1 MAISVGTVSNG
12 PRQFNAG
19 RTRAHITDVGD
30 NRVLLVWVFT
40 GGSTGHDVTAISYGG
55 VNILA
60 NVLIDRLNP
69 AGGDARTHC
78 FYMIAP
84 PAGPANVV
92 YTLTGNC
99 MNACSAQ
106 AWVGVDPEDAFG
118 VPITDI
124 GNTNLITVTV
134 GSAANEV
141 VVDGGCFDGGGALV
155 ITLGAGQTQ
164 LARENSAA
172 GADLGYGSSY
182 EVGAAA
188 NVMTWGLAAVRQWAT
203 GAVALRPF
211 IPFASRL
218 YEYEFNVWDPL
229 QRLIGRDGHE
239 VAPNEVR
246 ADKWGKLLGFRSPS
260 SKVYASLADSPDAF
274 YISGVTSDGKMVR
287 ITPDE
292 KLFADMILKRIT
304 R

>member
-1 MAISVGTVSNG
+1 MAIAVGTVSNG
-12 PRQFNAG
+12 LRVFTAG
-19 RTRAHITDVGD
+19 RTMAHITDVGD
-30 NRVLLVWVFT
+30 NRVMLVWIFT
-40 GGSTGHDVTAISYGG
+40 GGSVGRDVTALTYGG
-55 VNILA
+55 VDIFA
-60 NVLIDRLNP
+60 NLLFDEDNNG
-69 AGGDARTHC
+69 ANDARTHC

-92 YTLTGNC
+92 YTLAGNC
-99 MNACSAQ
+99 FHACSAQ
-106 AWVGVDPEDAFG
+106 AWTGVNPDDAFG
-118 VPITDI
+118 VPVT
-124 GNTNLITVTV
+124 NQNLTNLITATV

-141 VVDGGCFDGGGALV
+141 VVDGGCVDGGGALNV
-155 ITLGAGQTQ
+155 NLGAGQTQ
-164 LARENSAA
+164 LAHQDA
-172 GADLGYGSSY
+172 GVGNDLGYGSSY

-188 NVMTWGLAAVRQWAT
+188 NVMTWGLGGVREWAT

-211 IPFASRL
+211 IPSASRL

-260 SKVYASLADSPDAF
+260 SKVFASLADSPDAF
-274 YISGVTSDGKMVR
+274 YISGVTSDGEMVR

-292 KLFADMILKRIT
+292 NLFADMILKRLT

>member
-1 MAISVGTVSNG
+1 MAIAVGTVSNG
-12 PRQFNAG
+12 VRQFDAG
-19 RTRAHITDVGD
+19 RAMGHITDVGD
-30 NRVLLVWVFT
+30 NRVLLVWVFS

-60 NVLIDRLNP
+60 NVLIDELNP
-69 AGGDARTHC
+69 GANDARTHC
-78 FYMIAP
+78 FYMINP
-84 PAGPANVV
+84 PVGGANVNF
-92 YTLTGNC
+92 TLTGNC

-106 AWVGVDPEDAFG
+106 AWAGVNPEDAFG

-141 VVDGGCFDGGGALV
+141 VVDGGCFDGNGALG
-155 ITLGAGQTQ
+155 ITLGAGQTE
-164 LARENSAA
+164 LARQGSGA

-182 EVGAAA
+182 EVGVAA
-188 NVMTWGLAAVRQWAT
+188 NVMTWGLGGIRQWAT

-246 ADKWGKLLGFRSPS
+246 ADKLGKLLGFRSPS
-260 SKVYASLADSPDAF
+260 SKVFASLADSPDAF
-274 YISGVTSDGKMVR
+274 YISGVTSDGESVR

>member
-1 MAISVGTVSNG
+1 MAVTIGTVTNRARAFGNG
-12 PRQFNAG
+12 DNF
-19 RTRAHITDVGD
+19 AHVTDIAD
-30 NRVLLVWVFT
+30 NRVLLIWIWT
-40 GGSTGHDVTAISYGG
+40 GNPAHDVTGITYGG

-60 NVLIDRLNP
+60 NLVDDSIN
-69 AGGDARTHC
+69 GGGNGIAVHC

-84 PAGPANVV
+84 PAGPANVI

-99 MNACSAQ
+99 SHACSAQ
-106 AWVGVDPEDAFG
+106 AWAGVNPADPYG
-118 VPITDI
+118 VPITAT
-124 GNTNLITVTV
+124 GNTNLITATV

-141 VVDGGCFDGGGALV
+141 VVDGGGFIAAGATA
-155 ITLGAGQTQ
+155 IALGAGQTQ
-164 LARENSAA
+164 LARQNSGA
-172 GADLGYGSSY
+172 GVTIGYGSSY

-188 NVMTWGLAAVRQWAT
+188 NVMTWGLAGVNFWAT
-203 GAVALRPF
+203 VAFALRPF

-218 YEYEFNVWDPL
+218 YEYEFNVWDTR
-229 QRLIGRDGHE
+229 QRIMSRDGHE
-239 VAPNEVR
+239 VRPNEVR

-260 SKVYASLADSPDAF
+260 SKVFASLADSPDAF
-274 YISGVTSDGKMVR
+274 YISGVTSDGESVR

>member
-12 PRQFNAG
+12 AKVFNNG
-19 RTRAHITDVGD
+19 RVIAHVTDVAD
-30 NRVLLVWVFT
+30 YRILLGWIWTTTV
-40 GGSTGHDVTAISYGG
+40 GHPVTACSYNA
-55 VNILA
+55 VNILG
-60 NVLIDRLNP
+60 NLLIDIANW
-69 AGGDARTHC
+69 GGNDIHVQC

-84 PAGPANVV
+84 PEGNLNFS
-92 YTLTGNC
+92 YTLAGNC
-99 MNACSAQ
+99 TNACSVQ
-106 AWVGVDPEDAFG
+106 AWAGVNPDDPFG
-118 VPITDI
+118 VPITAT
-124 GNTNLITVTV
+124 GNTNLITATV

-141 VVDGGCFDGGGALV
+141 VVDGGGFVDTAASV
-155 ITLGAGQTQ
+155 IALGAGQTQ
-164 LARENSAA
+164 LTIGQPGGGLN
-172 GADLGYGSSY
+172 LGHGSSY

-188 NVMTWGLAAVRQWAT
+188 NVMTWGITNAENWAT

-211 IPFASRL
+211 VPSASRL

-229 QRLIGRDGHE
+229 QRIIARDGHK
-239 VAPNEVR
+239 VSPNEVR

-260 SKVYASLADSPDAF
+260 SKVFASLADGPDHF
-274 YISGVTSDGKMVR
+274 YISGVTSDGETVR